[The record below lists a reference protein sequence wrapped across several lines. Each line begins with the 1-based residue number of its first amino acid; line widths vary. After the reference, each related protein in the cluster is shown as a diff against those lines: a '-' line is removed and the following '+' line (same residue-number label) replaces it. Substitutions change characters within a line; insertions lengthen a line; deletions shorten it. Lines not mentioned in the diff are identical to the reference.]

1 MYIHNFRN
9 TGEVSGITQEIT
21 GNPLFWI
28 ALSLTSAVA
37 LVPFYIAR
45 RADLHFSDNIINNLK
60 RKKYEQNYAKKIYIK
75 KLEYETRKTRT
86 LMKFRRLY
94 KERNLNPDNFADKR
108 MKEIVDEYR
117 INRKIKEKSI
127 NIKRSKSDNQL
138 NKISLPL
145 FEKKSTEKEN
155 HHVKQIVA
163 PVESLGAFHQLNPI
177 ETIENV
183 QFPLEI
189 NMNQPVVSEN
199 FNISLNHEGEENGNL
214 QMINLK
220 NKPSRFSNL

>member
-1 MYIHNFRN
+1 MYIHNLRN

-28 ALSLTSAVA
+28 ALSLTSTIA

-117 INRKIKEKSI
+117 INRKIKEKST

-145 FEKKSTEKEN
+145 LEKKSTEKEN
-155 HHVKQIVA
+155 HPVKQIQA

-189 NMNQPVVSEN
+189 NMNLPLVSEN

-220 NKPSRFSNL
+220 TNPSRFSNL